1 MTEGADNVRNN
12 LLGWE
17 LLRSIQ
23 EESSDWPGVE
33 TSCRKSLAILS
44 SDRTPTIPSGEDPKA
59 YETKIKLTQAR
70 ALVHM
75 GHKNHLKQAVNM
87 LQEVSEMHME
97 QHAKVNLSSPYISG
111 RGPISLES

>member
-44 SDRTPTIPSGEDPKA
+44 SDRIPTIPSGEDPKA

-75 GHKNHLKQAVNM
+75 GHKNHLRQAVNM
-87 LQEVSEMHME
+87 LQEVSEVHEE
-97 QHAKVNLSSPYISG
+97 QHAKVNLSSPYNSG